1 MSIVLAMQQNP
12 KTLQRLSLLPQMSL
26 NLSLSFHDAPLRVEV
41 LKNS

>member
-1 MSIVLAMQQNP
+1 MSTVLAMRQNP

-26 NLSLSFHDAPLRVEV
+26 NLSLCFHDPPVRVEV